1 MMNKRKS
8 NRWAMLK
15 VLLFLPLIALMVHS
29 FAQKEIKSAS
39 TVIPT
44 QPQGKFLILKPEQL
58 KILGFEYNSEGLFYK
73 NERPDEIAYKGLD
86 LIFTKKVYSCSIRI
100 KKGEKPGHFP
110 GNKVID
116 KMTATTFDFV
126 PYVVSNFKG
135 QRTITTVPMQ
145 KHEKEK
151 LLPVEVHMADL
162 QIIGRSDTVVFWFNP
177 TESLMKILAPIFK
190 IDDYLQICPPYTPSD
205 AMVKGKK
212 GK

>member
-1 MMNKRKS
+1 
-8 NRWAMLK
+8 
-15 VLLFLPLIALMVHS
+15 
-29 FAQKEIKSAS
+29 
-39 TVIPT
+39 
-44 QPQGKFLILKPEQL
+44 
-58 KILGFEYNSEGLFYK
+58 
-73 NERPDEIAYKGLD
+73 
-86 LIFTKKVYSCSIRI
+86 
-100 KKGEKPGHFP
+100 
-110 GNKVID
+110 
-116 KMTATTFDFV
+116 
-126 PYVVSNFKG
+126 
-135 QRTITTVPMQ
+135 MQ